1 MDEHN
6 TYPMLSDRQRL
17 AYTLREQG
25 LTYQKIGEQM
35 GISAGSASQAVHLAQ
50 HRLREYETF
59 CRWKEQNAQSIEFP
73 LTRGEL
79 TLFLDGARN
88 LRLHM
93 LRHAARWAR
102 TDWVGRL
109 PYEFDLLEEL
119 IGRAQ
124 GALHKEEK
132 TP

>member
-1 MDEHN
+1 MN
-6 TYPMLSDRQRL
+6 ANKSYPMLSDRQRQ
-17 AYTLREQG
+17 AYELREQR

-50 HRLREYETF
+50 HRLREYEAF
-59 CRWKEQNAQSIEFP
+59 CRWKEENSVSVNFP

-79 TLFLDGARN
+79 TLLLDGARN

-109 PYEFDLLEEL
+109 PYEFDLLEEV
-119 IGRAQ
+119 IGRASA
-124 GALHKEEK
+124 ALSREE
-132 TP
+132 